1 MLEHLLLEYNATQLY
16 IAVTMIVKDKKKECF
31 KLKYL
36 VKESVRQVV
45 DVVGP

>member
-1 MLEHLLLEYNATQLY
+1 MRLGCERHDDRKNT
-16 IAVTMIVKDKKKECF
+16 KKECF